1 MNAEVAVFNAL
12 VNGTRFEIVR
22 QLLADTGM
30 TFEQIPDTL
39 AFSEASAF
47 TRAFSAMVWADADG
61 RVGQAPPDLR
71 IGPGNP
77 SEPASCRSP
86 ADGIWSRSMKVA
98 KPTVFWFTT
107 LAISLIALF
116 FLRPIL
122 LPFVVGMTLAYLLV
136 PAVDWL
142 EGRGVN
148 RSLAALTL
156 VLVLVAGF
164 VGIVLVMLPALI
176 GELRF
181 FIGEFPRSLLRIQS
195 LMADS
200 TRPWLHELLGD
211 EIRIEASA
219 TREVAAMGGA
229 WLDDVIRSAWTG
241 GEALFSLLSL
251 VVVVPIVTIYLLVD
265 WDRMIATVDGWLPP
279 EQRDDIRN
287 LGREIHDTV
296 AGFVRGQIVIC
307 LILAVFYAAAL
318 KATGLNHAILIG
330 LTAGLISFVPYL
342 GAGTG
347 FVIAMCVAVAQF
359 WPDGTL
365 LAIVGGI
372 FLVGETLADYVLSPR
387 IIGSRVK
394 LNPVWLMFAL
404 FAFGWLFGF
413 VGLLAAIPL
422 AASLGVILRFAMRK
436 SMAVPFASD
445 GAGAAAGGRRRT

>member
-1 MNAEVAVFNAL
+1 M
-12 VNGTRFEIVR
+12 
-22 QLLADTGM
+22 Q
-30 TFEQIPDTL
+30 
-39 AFSEASAF
+39 
-47 TRAFSAMVWADADG
+47 
-61 RVGQAPPDLR
+61 
-71 IGPGNP
+71 
-77 SEPASCRSP
+77 
-86 ADGIWSRSMKVA
+86 VA
-98 KPTVFWFTT
+98 KPTVFWLTI
-107 LAISLIALF
+107 LAISMIALF

-136 PAVDWL
+136 PAVDGL
-142 EGRGVN
+142 ERRGVN

-164 VGIVLVMLPALI
+164 VGLVLVMLPALV

-200 TRPWLHELLGD
+200 TRPWLHKLLGE
-211 EIRIEASA
+211 EIQIETYA

-229 WLDDVIRSAWTG
+229 WLDDVIRSAWSG
-241 GEALFSLLSL
+241 GEAVFSLLSL

-279 EQRDDIRN
+279 GQRDDIRS

-318 KATGLNHAILIG
+318 KATGLNHAVLIG

-342 GAGTG
+342 GAGAG
-347 FVIAMCVAVAQF
+347 FVVAMCVAVAQF

-436 SMAVPFASD
+436 SMAAPFASD
-445 GAGAAAGGRRRT
+445 GAGGAVGGRRLT